1 MSRPR
6 PKRGVDLGLKRRQ
19 RLLSPLAFQKLFES
33 DGIPGRFLVLW
44 HGGSGA
50 DKSAGPSASRLGVVA
65 SKRTF
70 PHAVDRNRARRRLR
84 EAFRLNR
91 SRMDG
96 PADVVL
102 LARRRIL
109 RASFP
114 ELERDLL
121 SAFRKAGMLGG
132 TPSPGARA

>member
-1 MSRPR
+1 M
-6 PKRGVDLGLKRRQ
+6 DLGLKRRQ

-70 PHAVDRNRARRRLR
+70 PRAVDRNRARRRLR

-91 SRMDG
+91 GRLAG
-96 PADVVL
+96 PSDFVL

-109 RASFP
+109 GATFP
-114 ELERDLL
+114 ELERDLRAL
-121 SAFRKAGMLGG
+121 FRRAGLLGG
-132 TPSPGARA
+132 GPPPAAPGGSAPA

>member
-1 MSRPR
+1 M
-6 PKRGVDLGLKRRQ
+6 DLGLRRRQ

-44 HGGSGA
+44 HGASGA
-50 DKSAGPSASRLGVVA
+50 PDGPSASRLGVVA

-70 PHAVDRNRARRRLR
+70 PRAVDRNRARRRLR

-91 SRMDG
+91 GRLAG
-96 PADVVL
+96 PSDFVL

-109 RASFP
+109 GATSP
-114 ELERDLL
+114 ELERDLRAL
-121 SAFRKAGMLGG
+121 FRRAGLLGG
-132 TPSPGARA
+132 GPPPAAPGGSAPA

>member
-1 MSRPR
+1 MAVNLTRSMM
-6 PKRGVDLGLKRRQ
+6 KTAIITGASSGIGLATVRRFATEGW
-19 RLLSPLAFQKLFES
+19 R
-33 DGIPGRFLVLW
+33 
-44 HGGSGA
+44 
-50 DKSAGPSASRLGVVA
+50 
-65 SKRTF
+65 
-70 PHAVDRNRARRRLR
+70 
-84 EAFRLNR
+84 
-91 SRMDG
+91 
-96 PADVVL
+96 VVL